1 MKQTKKTKK
10 SKNII
15 GIDIADHTLSLV
27 ELEKNRNH
35 PHITSVTRVSIP
47 SGIVVRGRIRDA
59 EKLQELFEYAISAA
73 HPAPMVSRNAIMG
86 IPDSQLYTHLARL
99 PAKKDSE
106 FEEVARSE
114 AFNTFPIEKRD
125 LVYSYRSVSH
135 TTDGADT
142 VFIATSKEV
151 LREWDLFFRRIGI
164 SVLFYD
170 SEVLATARGL
180 VAHGGDNAFC
190 LVDIGAAT
198 TTVSVFDVIGIRY
211 VYSIEHAGSALT
223 EGIAKLESLPFDEAQ
238 KRKHELDLADIPTS
252 LAAILPS
259 FFDPILKE
267 IDTAIKYVSQSY
279 NVSVAKIILVGGTAA
294 LKGLPEYISKHTG
307 IDTERGVSIITNAE
321 QSRVQREEP
330 SIESIGLA
338 LYGLNQKEYENSPN
352 LISPPE
358 DTAQGEVVAKKG
370 APQAYDASV
379 EKMKEFR
386 DIRKEQKRMR
396 NQIMTLVVVL
406 VVGTAL
412 LMAAFWYQ
420 RQEQERKEQAL
431 RKAIPQYTYQQT
443 AQMLIPISIQGSAE
457 GMASGSLSR
466 ISVPEDTV
474 VNDAIRADAEVNLR
488 RQLQAGQDYWNKPFD
503 PPLSFLVFNK
513 NEVRLLANAM
523 IAQRAGTA
531 IPYDVGY
538 IEYLDAEKS
547 EDTPVFFLTVRASIS
562 AQAPLQGLE

>member
-1 MKQTKKTKK
+1 MARNIKKTKR
-10 SKNII
+10 SKNIV
-15 GIDIADHTLSLV
+15 GVDIADHTLSLV

-35 PHITSVTRVSIP
+35 PHITSVARVSIP

-59 EKLQELFEYAISAA
+59 EKLQELFEYAISTAR
-73 HPAPMVSRNAIMG
+73 PAPIAGRTAIMG

-106 FEEVARSE
+106 LGDGARTE
-114 AFNTFPIEKRD
+114 ALNTFPIEKRD
-125 LVYSYRSVSH
+125 LVYSYRPVSH
-135 TTDGADT
+135 TADGVDA

-180 VAHGGDNAFC
+180 AAHGSESAFC

-198 TTVSVFDVIGIRY
+198 TTVSVFDAIGIRY

-238 KRKHELDLADIPTS
+238 KRKHELDIADIPTS

-259 FFDPILKE
+259 FFDPVLKE
-267 IDTAIKYVSQSY
+267 IDTAIKYVSQAY
-279 NVSVAKIILVGGTAA
+279 TVAVAKIILVGGTSA
-294 LKGLPEYISKHTG
+294 LKGLTEYISKHIG
-307 IDTERGVSIITNAE
+307 IDTERGAPIIASVE
-321 QSRVQREEP
+321 QSGVQREEP
-330 SIESIGLA
+330 SVESIGLA

-379 EKMKEFR
+379 EQMKEFR
-386 DIRKEQKRMR
+386 DIGKEQKRMR

-406 VVGTAL
+406 VIGAAL
-412 LMAAFWYQ
+412 LAVAFWYQ

-443 AQMLIPISIQGSAE
+443 AEMRVPIRLGDAKP
-457 GMASGSLSR
+457 GMARGEVIGISL
-466 ISVPEDTV
+466 PAGTV
-474 VNDAIRADAEVNLR
+474 VNDAVLADAATRLR
-488 RQLQAGQDYWNKPFD
+488 RQLQAGQDYWSKPFD

-513 NEVRLLANAM
+513 NDVRGIVSAQIGQLA
-523 IAQRAGTA
+523 GA

-538 IEYLDAEKS
+538 IEYLAAEKS
-547 EDTPVFFLTVRASIS
+547 EDTPDFFLTVRASIS
-562 AQAPLQGLE
+562 AQSPIQGLE